1 MVIWQQPS
9 WPLFQY
15 DAKLIDSR
23 LVEVLA
29 LQQQLVASADGLPED
44 LDRQA
49 ELDSLV
55 QSAIKSAEIEGE
67 SLNVGSV
74 RSSVARQLGLEQA
87 GLPKASRYEDSVVE
101 MLVAAVSDLELPLTN
116 KLLCQWQAALFLE
129 PPLLG
134 NIAIGSF
141 RDDAE
146 GPMEV
151 VSQRRG
157 RTEVHFEAPPAKRL
171 AKELKSF
178 YTTYNGT
185 SAVQDGVIRA
195 AIAHLHFITLHP
207 FDDGNGRVARALT
220 DRALALCENS
230 SVRFYSLSAAI
241 EKNKDGYY
249 QILEETQNCRTKR
262 QQHEPL
268 DTTDWVLWFL
278 DTLGQ
283 AIADGL
289 LRVERV
295 LLKALFWQR
304 HAQTLLSERQLK
316 VLNRLLDGYG
326 LEFVDGLAARHYQA
340 IGGGSKATATRDL
353 ADLVQKGCL
362 QPLEAGGRSARYR
375 IHQGKVDRKDE
386 GF

>member
-1 MVIWQQPS
+1 MVIWRQQA

-15 DAKLIDSR
+15 DATLIDSH
-23 LVEVLA
+23 LAQVLA
-29 LQQQLVASADGLPED
+29 LQKQLVASAGGLPAG
-44 LDRQA
+44 LDKQA
-49 ELDSLV
+49 ELDALV
-55 QSAIKSAEIEGE
+55 QSAIKTSEIEGE

-87 GLPKASRYEDSVVE
+87 GLPSAARYEEAVVE
-101 MLVAAVSDLELPLTN
+101 MLVSAVSDLERPLTS
-116 KLLCQWQAALFLE
+116 KLLCQWQAALFPE
-129 PPLLG
+129 PPLLS
-134 NIAIGSF
+134 NVAIGSF

-146 GPMEV
+146 GPMQV

-157 RTEVHFEAPPAKRL
+157 RTEVHFEAPPAKQL
-171 AKELKSF
+171 AKALKSF
-178 YTTYNGT
+178 YTTYNNT
-185 SAVQDGVIRA
+185 SSAQHGVIRA
-195 AIAHLHFITLHP
+195 AIAHLHFITIHP
-207 FDDGNGRVARALT
+207 FDDGNGRIARALT
-220 DRALALCENS
+220 DRALAQCENS
-230 SVRFYSLSAAI
+230 TIRFYSLSAAI
-241 EKNKDGYY
+241 EKNKNGYY
-249 QILEETQNCRTKR
+249 QLLEETQNCRHKR
-262 QQHEPL
+262 QQHQPL
-268 DTTDWVLWFL
+268 DITDWVLWFL

-283 AIADGL
+283 AMGDGL

-362 QPLEAGGRSARYR
+362 QPLAAGGRSARYR
-375 IHQGKVDRKDE
+375 IYQNKADIK
-386 GF
+386 

>member
-1 MVIWQQPS
+1 MVIWQQQS

-15 DAKLIDSR
+15 DAKLIDSG
-23 LVEVLA
+23 LAPVLA
-29 LQQQLVASADGLPED
+29 LQKRLVASAGGLPEG
-44 LDRQA
+44 LDKLA
-49 ELDSLV
+49 ELDALV
-55 QSAIKSAEIEGE
+55 QSAIKTSEIEGE

-87 GLPKASRYEDSVVE
+87 GLPNAARYEEAVVE
-101 MLVAAVSDLELPLTN
+101 MLISAVSDLERPLTN
-116 KLLCQWQAALFLE
+116 QLLCQWQAALYPE
-129 PPLLG
+129 PPLLS
-134 NIAIGSF
+134 NVAIGSF

-146 GPMEV
+146 GPMQV

-157 RTEVHFEAPPAKRL
+157 RTEVHFEAPPAKQL

-178 YTTYNGT
+178 YTAYNST
-185 SAVQDGVIRA
+185 SSAQHGVIRA

-220 DRALALCENS
+220 DRALAQCENS
-230 SVRFYSLSAAI
+230 SIRFYSLSAAI

-249 QILEETQNCRTKR
+249 QILEETQNCRHKR
-262 QQHEPL
+262 QQLQPL
-268 DTTDWVLWFL
+268 DITDWVLWFL

-283 AIADGL
+283 AIGDGL

-316 VLNRLLDGYG
+316 VLNRLLDAYG

-353 ADLVQKGCL
+353 GDLAQKGCL
-362 QPLEAGGRSARYR
+362 QPLEAGGRSTRYQ
-375 IHQGKVDRKDE
+375 IYQDKVSIKK
-386 GF
+386 